1 MTLKVANEQK
11 LYGEQFAW
19 FAGTKVGIKPKLYI
33 FNCMAFLLIRMKQPL
48 LMLDAVLT

>member
-19 FAGTKVGIKPKLYI
+19 FAGTKVGFKPKLDKC
-33 FNCMAFLLIRMKQPL
+33 NCIAFLYIRMKQPL